1 LFRDQAIWGK
11 SGDIEATLAS
21 ALSSAELATVKQALK
36 HASDKIDAALESDL
50 SVGRSFPV
58 HGVPSFRILLH
69 GTEIF
74 ADHDEPEKILPTDPK
89 LKNYP
94 ALELY
99 LDEKLSK

>member
-1 LFRDQAIWGK
+1 
-11 SGDIEATLAS
+11 
-21 ALSSAELATVKQALK
+21 
-36 HASDKIDAALESDL
+36 
-50 SVGRSFPV
+50 VGRSFPV

-94 ALELY
+94 ALKLY